1 MCLTICS
8 GRPVAG
14 SLKAVQLKRQHLS
27 HMITFLRQFPTRHA
41 RQMALFQLVS
51 NDCTSGTKGSTPC
64 TGIIAVFLL
73 QFVFCAF
80 TWQMAAVVS
89 SIRLA
94 LARCA
99 DRDLNGDGQSKALRP
114 QMPVRAWLPC
124 RRCSVTGM
132 MRLYSTARKP
142 AQSHLWRHPATG
154 AKSVRYHERGRIYRH
169 EHQRQGFAGT

>member
-99 DRDLNGDGQSKALRP
+99 DRDLNGDGQSKAAAAADACEGMVALP
-114 QMPVRAWLPC
+114 PVFGDWNDAFIQYGEEASAKPFMAPSGH
-124 RRCSVTGM
+124 RR
-132 MRLYSTARKP
+132 K
-142 AQSHLWRHPATG
+142 
-154 AKSVRYHERGRIYRH
+154 VRSIP
-169 EHQRQGFAGT
+169 